1 VDDELVFEAH
11 YQAVPVADDR
21 MHVAVEAEAV
31 HVGIISEAED
41 THSLEVAR
49 VVPPYYCHCWELLVE
64 RRVRRHR
71 DRRQELHDL
80 RV

>member
-49 VVPPYYCHCWELLVE
+49 VVPPHYCDGWELLVE
-64 RRVRRHR
+64 PRVRRYR
-71 DRRQELHDL
+71 DRGQELHDL